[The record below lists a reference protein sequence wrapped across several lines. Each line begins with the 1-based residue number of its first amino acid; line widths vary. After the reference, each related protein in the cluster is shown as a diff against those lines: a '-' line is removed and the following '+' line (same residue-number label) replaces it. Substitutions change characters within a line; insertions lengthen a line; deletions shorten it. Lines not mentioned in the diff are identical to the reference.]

1 MANLIQQLES
11 GVFNDPIALDIAQRQ
26 ASLLGEAADKDDR
39 VTTNIGS
46 NLAKMFG
53 KKVPTT
59 DKKGEKDKKV
69 TTNPYVQT
77 MSDHEKFDT
86 GLEYA
91 DKKVYLNND
100 PNSPYSRPYHLVQKG
115 GKGPLVEEY
124 FDDEDFIKYQEEIG
138 AVVKGGNIT
147 KQIGGQTAT
156 YTGKGDTGW
165 EYLPSEIAGTGG
177 SGVFEAEGMKHED
190 YGNVVGEINIGGQ
203 MYEVFPDGLHSVQK
217 GNAPMTL
224 TGDMDKDAELTQN
237 WLKENT
243 EQFVKFDDAD
253 AMRTLLGED
262 NYGSLLEAAQKR
274 GEYKSRRQG
283 TEFQTDILDL
293 EELVYGGQFSPK
305 TGLAGVKTPKIYQ
318 DRISTSASQYLTS
331 IQEALKNQQE

>member
-1 MANLIQQLES
+1 
-11 GVFNDPIALDIAQRQ
+11 
-26 ASLLGEAADKDDR
+26 
-39 VTTNIGS
+39 
-46 NLAKMFG
+46 MFG

-59 DKKGEKDKKV
+59 DKQGKEDKKV
-69 TTNPYVQT
+69 NINPVVQAR
-77 MSDHEKFDT
+77 SDHEKFDT
-86 GLEYA
+86 GISIHSSGSSA
-91 DKKVYLNND
+91 DDTKIYLNTD
-100 PNSPYSRPYHLVQKG
+100 PNKPYSRPYKLIQKG
-115 GKGPLVEEY
+115 GTGPLIEEPLDANEMQY
-124 FDDEDFIKYQEEIG
+124 MLQSNMIQ
-138 AVVKGGNIT
+138 GGSIT
-147 KQIGGQTAT
+147 KKIGGQTAT

-190 YGNVVGEINIGGQ
+190 YGNVVGTINIGGQ

-217 GNAPMTL
+217 DNAPMAL
-224 TGDMDKDAELTQN
+224 TGDMDRDAELTQN

-262 NYGSLLEAAQKR
+262 NYGSLLSVAQER

>member
-253 AMRTLLGED
+253 AMKALLGED
-262 NYGSLLEAAQKR
+262 NYGSLLSVAQ
-274 GEYKSRRQG
+274 
-283 TEFQTDILDL
+283 
-293 EELVYGGQFSPK
+293 
-305 TGLAGVKTPKIYQ
+305 
-318 DRISTSASQYLTS
+318 
-331 IQEALKNQQE
+331 